1 MVKSKMLMLIKKVKT
16 DMTDTDMDMNAKKLR
31 SVLTGH
37 HLRLAR
43 IKAHEPMTTEPKKR
57 RSATC
62 LVSIELRSLTDPSR
76 DRKGLQVKNAFTT
89 LTAHRSLDGLVADGG
104 RRINRVLGQARAP
117 GWKYHT
123 RRVGPVAEAVGKQRS
138 RIGESPRG
146 LSSLKR
152 AAPALLQPV
161 YAARGDGRRREREKR
176 TCGWAG
182 SGRSSKQ
189 RYCLTCG
196 FLGNR
201 SNRNGRQKPRAGVLG
216 RTAQRQKGGR
226 VGDVPASARQ
236 NAGLYCTTWSTQK
249 NTRVGRKRVDCCSLE
264 TPFWQSLA

>member
-1 MVKSKMLMLIKKVKT
+1 MQKV
-16 DMTDTDMDMNAKKLR
+16 AI
-31 SVLTGH
+31 VLTGH

-123 RRVGPVAEAVGKQRS
+123 RRVGPVAEA
-138 RIGESPRG
+138 GESNVLESGSHRGGCQVSSGPR
-146 LSSLKR
+146 LHFCSQCTPH
-152 AAPALLQPV
+152 AATVAE
-161 YAARGDGRRREREKR
+161 EREKNER
-176 TCGWAG
+176 VGG
-182 SGRSSKQ
+182 Q
-189 RYCLTCG
+189 
-196 FLGNR
+196 
-201 SNRNGRQKPRAGVLG
+201 
-216 RTAQRQKGGR
+216 GR
-226 VGDVPASARQ
+226 VGHRSSVIA
-236 NAGLYCTTWSTQK
+236 
-249 NTRVGRKRVDCCSLE
+249 
-264 TPFWQSLA
+264 